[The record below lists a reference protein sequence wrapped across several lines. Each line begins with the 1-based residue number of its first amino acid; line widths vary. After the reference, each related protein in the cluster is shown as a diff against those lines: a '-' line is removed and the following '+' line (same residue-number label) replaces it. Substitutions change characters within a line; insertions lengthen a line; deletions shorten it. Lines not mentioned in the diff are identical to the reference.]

1 MKTRFTEY
9 QFEIRK
15 LSVKLESV
23 INLGNTASFVT
34 LTRAKDL
41 LAPTFL
47 SSNEI
52 MNETSVLPLA
62 VHILAACVCMG
73 FSAIYHLFN
82 VKNPEVAVNLARLDY
97 AGIAFLIYGSAIP
110 AAYYGFACNSVEC
123 KYIQIFN
130 NLLIRSKTNLLLL
143 ALRRKHHSNYYD
155 IFRQSFKAE
164 VQSLPSLYLLYS
176 WLGCECSDWNIT
188 FPTQN
193 LSGPQSQSLCALWR
207 HLFGRCSNLHRQI
220 S

>member
-1 MKTRFTEY
+1 M
-9 QFEIRK
+9 
-15 LSVKLESV
+15 
-23 INLGNTASFVT
+23 
-34 LTRAKDL
+34 TRAKDL

-155 IFRQSFKAE
+155 IFREPFKAE
-164 VQSLPSLYLLYS
+164 V
-176 WLGCECSDWNIT
+176 
-188 FPTQN
+188 
-193 LSGPQSQSLCALWR
+193 
-207 HLFGRCSNLHRQI
+207 
-220 S
+220 